1 VWSAISS
8 ETAHCFSEDC
18 EAVAHPPSH
27 RIASWHILPVQQF
40 LEATIDAEG
49 IFAMAHSW
57 NFYTAGQ
64 LVFGTGAVEQIGS
77 LVLRRQLGHVMIVTD
92 RSLVAAGVVSAVH
105 NPLLSAGVEVD
116 VFDGGEPEPSIE
128 TAESAIEQ
136 AKAIRPD
143 AIVGVGGGSNMD
155 LAKYVAVVHTHGGSL
170 SDYFGFDN
178 VPGPVM
184 PIVCVPTTSGTGSE
198 VSHAAVLT
206 DTANEMKVS
215 MLSNYLRPALAVV
228 DPQLTFSC
236 PQKVTADSGI
246 DALTHAIE
254 AYTAVDY
261 DKMEGPSGYS
271 GRTPL
276 ADCLAE
282 KAIRL
287 IGENLATAV
296 NEPDN
301 LTARENMSLAAT
313 LAGMAF
319 SNAGVAI
326 VHALEYPLG
335 GALHCSH
342 GAGNGLLLPYVM
354 RFNRPER
361 TDTLARIATF
371 LGADTESLSADEAAN
386 LAITQVEQLRRKIG
400 IPERIRELG
409 GKEEQL
415 RGFAEKA
422 YELKRLQWVN
432 PRKATV
438 DDFEQILRDAF

>member
-1 VWSAISS
+1 MVHA
-8 ETAHCFSEDC
+8 
-18 EAVAHPPSH
+18 
-27 RIASWHILPVQQF
+27 
-40 LEATIDAEG
+40 
-49 IFAMAHSW
+49 W

-64 LVFGTGAVEQIGS
+64 LVFGTGAVQQIGA
-77 LVLRRQLGHVMIVTD
+77 LALRRQLGHVMIVTD
-92 RSLVAAGVVSAVH
+92 STLVSAGVVSAVE
-105 NPLLSAGVEVD
+105 NPLLSAGVRVD
-116 VFDGGEPEPSIE
+116 VFDGGQPEPSIE
-128 TAESAIEQ
+128 TAELAIEM
-136 AKAIRPD
+136 AGKLGPD

-155 LAKYVAVVHTHGGSL
+155 LAKYVAVARTHGGAL
-170 SDYFGFDN
+170 GDYFGFDN

-184 PIVCVPTTSGTGSE
+184 PIICIPTTSGTGSE

-215 MLSNYLRPALAVV
+215 MLSNYLRPALAIV

-236 PQKVTADSGI
+236 PKKVTADSGI

-271 GRTPL
+271 GRFPL

-296 NEPDN
+296 HEPEN
-301 LTARENMSLAAT
+301 VPARENMSLAAT

-354 RFNRPER
+354 RFNLPER
-361 TDTLARIATF
+361 TETLARIAA
-371 LGADTESLSADEAAN
+371 LMGADTGSLSAGEAAI
-386 LAITQVEQLRRKIG
+386 LAVTQVEQLRREIG
-400 IPERIRELG
+400 IPERIRDLG

-422 YELKRLQWVN
+422 YELKRLQWIN

>member
-1 VWSAISS
+1 MSR
-8 ETAHCFSEDC
+8 T
-18 EAVAHPPSH
+18 
-27 RIASWHILPVQQF
+27 
-40 LEATIDAEG
+40 
-49 IFAMAHSW
+49 W

-64 LVFGTGAVEQIGS
+64 LVFGNGAVHQIGE
-77 LVLRRQLGHVMIVTD
+77 
-92 RSLVAAGVVSAVH
+92 LVARRKLDHVLITTDKTLVGAGIIAPVIESLQKFSVK
-105 NPLLSAGVEVD
+105 VD
-116 VFDGGEPEPSIE
+116 VFDNGQPEPSLETAHAAIE
-128 TAESAIEQ
+128 TARQLRPNAI
-136 AKAIRPD
+136 I
-143 AIVGVGGGSNMD
+143 GVGGGSNMD
-155 LAKYVAVVHTHGGSL
+155 LAKYVAAVHTHGGTL
-170 SDYFGFDN
+170 SDYFGFDH

-184 PIVCVPTTSGTGSE
+184 PILCVPTTSGTGSE

-215 MLSNYLRPALAVV
+215 MLSNYLRPAVALV
-228 DPQLTFSC
+228 DPQLTHSC
-236 PQKVTADSGI
+236 PEKVTADSGI

-261 DKMEGPSGYS
+261 DKMEGPSGYA
-271 GRTPL
+271 GRFPL
-276 ADCLAE
+276 ADILAE

-296 NEPDN
+296 RNPGDRA
-301 LTARENMSLAAT
+301 ARENMALAAS

-342 GAGNGLLLPYVM
+342 GEGNGLLLPFVM
-354 RFNRPER
+354 RFNLPER
-361 TDTLARIATF
+361 RETMARIAAL
-371 LGADTESLSADEAAN
+371 LGEDTASMEIGEAADR
-386 LAITQVEQLRRKIG
+386 AISRVEQLRREIG

-422 YELKRLQWVN
+422 YALKRLQWVN
-432 PRKATV
+432 PRTATLE
-438 DDFEQILRDAF
+438 DFEQILRDAF

>member
-1 VWSAISS
+1 M
-8 ETAHCFSEDC
+8 
-18 EAVAHPPSH
+18 SH
-27 RIASWHILPVQQF
+27 A
-40 LEATIDAEG
+40 
-49 IFAMAHSW
+49 W

-64 LVFGTGAVEQIGS
+64 LVFGTGAIEQIGS
-77 LVLRRQLGHVMIVTD
+77 LALRRKLGHVMIVTD
-92 RSLVAAGVVSAVH
+92 SSLVSAGIVAEVE
-105 NPLLSAGVEVD
+105 NPLLSAGVQVD

-128 TAESAIEQ
+128 TAKAAIEQ
-136 AKAIRPD
+136 ANQLRPQ

-155 LAKYVAVVHTHGGSL
+155 LAKYVAAVHTHGGAL
-170 SDYFGFDN
+170 ADYFGFDN

-206 DTANEMKVS
+206 DTKNEMKVS
-215 MLSNYLRPALAVV
+215 MLSNYLRPALAIV
-228 DPQLTFSC
+228 DPKLTFTC
-236 PQKVTADSGI
+236 PKKVTADSGI

-254 AYTAVDY
+254 AYTAVDF
-261 DKMEGPSGYS
+261 DKMEGPSGYA
-271 GRTPL
+271 GRFPL

-287 IGENLATAV
+287 VGENLVTAV
-296 NEPDN
+296 NEPEN
-301 LTARENMSLAAT
+301 LKARENMSLAAT

-354 RFNRPER
+354 RFNLPER
-361 TDTLARIATF
+361 KETMARIAAL
-371 LGADTESLSADEAAN
+371 LGADTSSLSVDEAAN
-386 LAITQVEQLRRKIG
+386 LAITRVEELRRAIG
-400 IPERIRELG
+400 VPERIRELG

-432 PRKATV
+432 PRKASLE
-438 DDFEQILRDAF
+438 DFEQILREAF

>member
-1 VWSAISS
+1 MIRA
-8 ETAHCFSEDC
+8 
-18 EAVAHPPSH
+18 
-27 RIASWHILPVQQF
+27 IASWHILPVQQ
-40 LEATIDAEG
+40 LPETTINAEG

-92 RSLVAAGVVSAVH
+92 SSLVAAGVASAVH

-136 AKAIRPD
+136 AKTIRPD
-143 AIVGVGGGSNMD
+143 AIVGIGGGSNMD

-236 PQKVTADSGI
+236 PKKVTADSGI

-287 IGENLATAV
+287 IGENLVTAV

-354 RFNRPER
+354 RFNLPER

-371 LGADTESLSADEAAN
+371 LGADTESLSVDEAAD
-386 LAITQVEQLRRKIG
+386 LAITQVEQLRREIG

-432 PRKATV
+432 PRKAKV
-438 DDFEQILRDAF
+438 DDFVQILRDAF

>member
-1 VWSAISS
+1 M
-8 ETAHCFSEDC
+8 
-18 EAVAHPPSH
+18 SH
-27 RIASWHILPVQQF
+27 A
-40 LEATIDAEG
+40 
-49 IFAMAHSW
+49 W

-64 LVFGTGAVEQIGS
+64 LVFGTGAIEQIGS
-77 LVLRRQLGHVMIVTD
+77 LALRRKLGHVMIVTD
-92 RSLVAAGVVSAVH
+92 SSLVSAGVVSAVE
-105 NPLLSAGVEVD
+105 NPLLSAGIRVD

-128 TAESAIEQ
+128 TAEAAIER
-136 AKAIRPD
+136 AKQIGPD
-143 AIVGVGGGSNMD
+143 AIIGVGGGSNMD
-155 LAKYVAVVHTHGGSL
+155 LAKYVATMHTHGGSL

-206 DTANEMKVS
+206 DTANQMKVS
-215 MLSNYLRPALAVV
+215 MLSNYLRPALAIV
-228 DPQLTFSC
+228 DPRLTFSC
-236 PQKVTADSGI
+236 PKKVTADSGI

-254 AYTAVDY
+254 AYTAVDF
-261 DKMEGPSGYS
+261 DKMEGPSGYA
-271 GRTPL
+271 GRFPL

-282 KAIRL
+282 KAIQL
-287 IGENLATAV
+287 VGENLVAAV

-301 LTARENMSLAAT
+301 LKAREKMSLAAT

-354 RFNRPER
+354 RFNLPER
-361 TDTLARIATF
+361 TDTFAKIAAL
-371 LGADTESLSADEAAN
+371 LGADTTSLSIEAAAE
-386 LAITQVEQLRRKIG
+386 LAVERVETLRREIG

-432 PRKATV
+432 PRKASL